1 MKTILFIID
10 MQKGFINENTKHL
23 VPKIVNFVKNN
34 KFHLVVGTRY
44 VNNEDT
50 ACHIYED
57 WNGCWEGTEEAEL
70 VPEIRRLCDMSI
82 VKHTYSCWNDQVVDW
97 LKTEEMMNGK
107 CRLVFVGV
115 NTGCCVLA
123 SAFDAYDDV
132 YDVTVIEDLCGS
144 TSGVSSHNAGV
155 QILRECIT
163 RARVIKSGDF
173 ITKNKEVEPMKPKF
187 EIGQDVYCIV
197 AKRGSY
203 EPSVCDAYTRHNITS
218 IESIANG
225 FIYVCGINWYRFSE
239 SELMS
244 VGEYKSTL

>member
-44 VNNEDT
+44 VNNENT
-50 ACHIYED
+50 SCHIYEGWD
-57 WNGCWEGTEEAEL
+57 SCWEGTEEAEL
-70 VPEIRRLCDMSI
+70 VPEIRQLCDMSI
-82 VKHTYSCWNDQVVDW
+82 VRRTYSCWNDRVVDW

-132 YDVTVIEDLCGS
+132 CDVTVIEDLCGS
-144 TSGVSSHNAGV
+144 TSGVSSHNAGI

-163 RARVIKSGDF
+163 KARVVQSGDF
-173 ITKNKEVEPMKPKF
+173 IVENKEVEPVKPKF
-187 EIGQDVYCIV
+187 EIGQDVYCTV

-203 EPSVCDAYTRHNITS
+203 EPSVCDAYTRHNVTS
-218 IESIANG
+218 IESTIDG
-225 FIYVCGINWYRFSE
+225 FIYVCGINGYRFKE

-244 VGEYKSTL
+244 VGEYKASL